1 MERATEEGG
10 GEHEGKEV
18 RREECFK
25 KVGREE
31 SEQVK
36 ILTSKKIST
45 NGHQEK
51 VLIGRKYCYR
61 LCNCTSFERKAVK
74 KSRWLEEETQT

>member
-18 RREECFK
+18 RREECCEEA
-25 KVGREE
+25 GREE

-36 ILTSKKIST
+36 ILTSKKASKD
-45 NGHQEK
+45 GHQEK
-51 VLIGRKYCYR
+51 VLIGRKEWEV
-61 LCNCTSFERKAVK
+61 LLLSV
-74 KSRWLEEETQT
+74 

>member
-1 MERATEEGG
+1 MERATEEGV

-18 RREECFK
+18 RREECFEE
-25 KVGREE
+25 VGREE

-36 ILTSKKIST
+36 ILTSKIST

-51 VLIGRKYCYR
+51 VLIGRKYCYC
-61 LCNCTSFERKAVK
+61 LCN
-74 KSRWLEEETQT
+74 L